1 MRKSILFYVFLFSL
15 AVMISGCKK
24 GFKFGSGDYELDNET
39 DTISYVIGMD
49 VGENLSSQEID
60 INPQAFMQ
68 GLVDA
73 LEENAI
79 FDEQDKQRVIMA
91 LNQQMQMKQMDKMK
105 NESEDYKKQ
114 GAEFLA
120 KNRKENGVV
129 ELPSGLQYKIIKEG
143 KGDKPKETDIVTVH
157 YRGKLLDGTVF
168 DASYERGEPATF
180 PLNQVIRGWTEGVQ
194 LMSPGAVY
202 EFYIPSDLAYGDRG
216 AGEMIPAGSTLIF
229 EVELISFEKA
239 PAVE

>member
-1 MRKSILFYVFLFSL
+1 MRKSILFFVFFLSL

-24 GFKFGSGDYELDNET
+24 GFKFGSSDYELESET

-60 INPQAFMQ
+60 INPQAFLQ

-79 FDEQDKQRVIMA
+79 FDEQEKQRVIMA
-91 LNQQMQMKQMDKMK
+91 LNQQMQTKQMDKMK
-105 NESEDYKKQ
+105 NESEEHKKL
-114 GAEFLA
+114 GSEFLA
-120 KNRKENGVV
+120 KNRKEKGVV
-129 ELPSGLQYKIIKEG
+129 ELSSGLQYKVIKEG
-143 KGDKPKETDIVTVH
+143 KGEKPKETDVVTVH

-168 DASYERGEPATF
+168 DASYDRGEPATF

-194 LMSPGAVY
+194 LMSQGAVY

-216 AGEMIPAGSTLIF
+216 AGEKIPGGSTLIF
-229 EVELISFEKA
+229 EVELISFKEA
-239 PAVE
+239 EE